1 MLNPSKPSRTGI
13 LCCADTSKK
22 NCYVIT
28 SPSCQ
33 VRNIY
38 PSKSLC
44 TFLLFPSF
52 DECSLI
58 MSSLSILNK
67 SSLGFFF
74 LAIFFPFWI
83 SCARDHVFTSPR
95 VGQRMAERDLHFAD
109 IAWPSLPTSSEERFS
124 FFYFFIFYMF
134 CFQEFGE
141 GEGQRYCRSCSL
153 SWGDRSETD

>member
-67 SSLGFFF
+67 SSLDFFF
-74 LAIFFPFWI
+74 LPFFFPFGSRAPEIMFLPLRGW
-83 SCARDHVFTSPR
+83 AREWPKGIFTLQVSLDLPFLHHLR
-95 VGQRMAERDLHFAD
+95 RDFR
-109 IAWPSLPTSSEERFS
+109 SSI
-124 FFYFFIFYMF
+124 FFIFYMF

-153 SWGDRSETD
+153 S

>member
-74 LAIFFPFWI
+74 LGIFFFLLDLVRQR
-83 SCARDHVFTSPR
+83 SCFYLSEGGPEDGRKGSSLCRYRLTF
-95 VGQRMAERDLHFAD
+95 
-109 IAWPSLPTSSEERFS
+109 PSYIIWGEIFVLL
-124 FFYFFIFYMF
+124 FFYFLHVLFSGIRRGGRAAIL
-134 CFQEFGE
+134 QK
-141 GEGQRYCRSCSL
+141 L
-153 SWGDRSETD
+153 

>member
-1 MLNPSKPSRTGI
+1 MRTRER
-13 LCCADTSKK
+13 K

-67 SSLGFFF
+67 SSLEFFF
-74 LAIFFPFWI
+74 LAIFFSLLDLVRQRSCFYLSEGGPEDGRKGSSLCRYRLTFPSYII
-83 SCARDHVFTSPR
+83 S
-95 VGQRMAERDLHFAD
+95 G
-109 IAWPSLPTSSEERFS
+109 ERFS
-124 FFYFFIFYMF
+124 FLLFFYLLIFYMF

-153 SWGDRSETD
+153 S